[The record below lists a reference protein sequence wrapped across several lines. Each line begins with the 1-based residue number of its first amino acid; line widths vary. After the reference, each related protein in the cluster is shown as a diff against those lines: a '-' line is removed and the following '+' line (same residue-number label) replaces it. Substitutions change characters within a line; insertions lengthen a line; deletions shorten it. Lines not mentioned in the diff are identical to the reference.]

1 MDQWYAQYLESF
13 HYKIFAE
20 RIFGKIYVLL

>member
-1 MDQWYAQYLESF
+1 MDQWHAQYLESF

-20 RIFGKIYVLL
+20 RIVWKIYVLL